1 MEFALSEEQELL
13 VDSVSKMLSSAC
25 SVDELRS
32 QASGEITFSDKIN
45 NEFIGMG
52 LNGLLVPEDLGGSG
66 LGILEAS
73 LISEQI
79 GKFAAPAIWVGN
91 SVMTP
96 MCLSNGDNKE
106 LAEKW
111 LPKIADGSSTSG
123 IAINEFISKRE
134 DNGLSID
141 DGKISGISIFAIDAE
156 KNPDIIITAVEDE
169 LYLIETANEKIE
181 ISNLPTID
189 TTRAMS
195 EIVFHACTAH
205 KINGG
210 KELIMKIID
219 SGRVVLSADLLGASQ
234 NMLDKAIE
242 YSLERKQFNRIIGSF
257 QAVKHMCAEM
267 AADLEPCRSLVWY
280 ASYAQNDI
288 PEESH
293 LTACHAKAHLS
304 EVAHDIARTATQVH
318 GGMGFTD
325 LLGLHY
331 WFKRIGLTR
340 QILGGPEIVRK
351 EAAVSQGFLNN

>member
-13 VDSVSKMLSSAC
+13 VDSVSKMLSSSC
-25 SVDELRS
+25 NVDELRS
-32 QASGEITFSDKIN
+32 QASGEKTFSNKIN
-45 NEFIGMG
+45 KEFLEMG
-52 LNGLLVPEDLGGSG
+52 LNGLLVPEKLGGSG

-73 LISEQI
+73 LIAEQI

-96 MCLSNGDNKE
+96 ICLNNDENRD
-106 LAEKW
+106 LAEEW
-111 LPKIADGSSTSG
+111 LPRIADGSCTSG
-123 IAINEFISKRE
+123 VAINEYISKRE
-134 DNGLSID
+134 DNGLTID
-141 DGKISGISIFAIDAE
+141 DGKISGISIFAIDSE
-156 KNPDIIITAVEDE
+156 TNPDIVITAIQDE
-169 LYLIETANEKIE
+169 LYLVETANEKIE

-189 TTRAMS
+189 STRVMS
-195 EIVFHACTAH
+195 EIVFHSCDAH

-210 KELIMKIID
+210 KDLIEKIID
-219 SGRVVLSADLLGASQ
+219 AGRVVLSADLLGASQ
-234 NMLDKAIE
+234 NMLDKAVE

-280 ASYAQNDI
+280 ASYAQSNI
-288 PEESH
+288 PKEAH

-351 EAAVSQGFLNN
+351 EAAVSQGF

>member
-156 KNPDIIITAVEDE
+156 KNPDIIITAVKDE

-189 TTRAMS
+189 TTRVMS

>member
-1 MEFALSEEQELL
+1 
-13 VDSVSKMLSSAC
+13 
-25 SVDELRS
+25 
-32 QASGEITFSDKIN
+32 
-45 NEFIGMG
+45 
-52 LNGLLVPEDLGGSG
+52 
-66 LGILEAS
+66 
-73 LISEQI
+73 
-79 GKFAAPAIWVGN
+79 
-91 SVMTP
+91 MTP

-134 DNGLSID
+134 DNGLSLD

-156 KNPDIIITAVEDE
+156 KNPDIIITVVEDE

-189 TTRAMS
+189 TTRVMS
-195 EIVFHACTAH
+195 EIVFHSCTAH
-205 KINGG
+205 KVTGG
-210 KELIMKIID
+210 KELIKKIID

>member
-13 VDSVSKMLSSAC
+13 VDSVSKMLGSAC

-32 QASGEITFSDKIN
+32 QASGEIAFSDKIN

-134 DNGLSID
+134 DNGLSLD

-189 TTRAMS
+189 TTRVMS
-195 EIVFHACTAH
+195 EIVFHSCTAH

-210 KELIMKIID
+210 KELIKKIID

-351 EAAVSQGFLNN
+351 EAAISQGFLNN